1 AVVEDLD
8 LRRPAARRAPAECP
22 IEVGR
27 DDDRDARPARHE
39 RPLEVGARRDR
50 SRVER
55 ARRGELGHQ
64 PAAGRGAVRV
74 EDGEREVLDRR
85 REHEAEDQE
94 RAERHDD
101 EDRRGERV
109 AERRP
114 DLAADERPQASPAHA
129 GAPEAAS
136 RRRKTSFI
144 WGCWMSRRAPA
155 ATRRSSAAS
164 TGGSSAGT
172 RIARPPEVAATSP
185 AMPPRARAALSL
197 AAGGNPT

>member
-1 AVVEDLD
+1 DLAEEDLERGGGRHLELLEGAGQPLVD
-8 LRRPAARRAPAECP
+8 DGNGGDERGEEGEHEAEGAGDHEPRAVERRVE
-22 IEVGR
+22 
-27 DDDRDARPARHE
+27 
-39 RPLEVGARRDR
+39 
-50 SRVER
+50 ER
-55 ARRGELGHQ
+55 ARDDVDAGLTRYGPAGEVG
-64 PAAGRGAVRV
+64 GGVRV

-155 ATRRSSAAS
+155 
-164 TGGSSAGT
+164 
-172 RIARPPEVAATSP
+172 
-185 AMPPRARAALSL
+185 
-197 AAGGNPT
+197 